1 MDLLGIGL
9 PELTFLLILVLIIMG
24 PKEMASTGKTIG
36 RTLRKFIMSPE
47 WKAMRQTGQEIQ
59 HLPNKLM
66 REAMIEDLTK
76 EVKETVDQTINPV
89 VEEIKSD
96 LEMK

>member
-47 WKAMRQTGQEIQ
+47 WKAMRKTGQEIQ

-76 EVKETVDQTINPV
+76 EVKDSVDQTISPV

>member
-1 MDLLGIGL
+1 
-9 PELTFLLILVLIIMG
+9 
-24 PKEMASTGKTIG
+24 MAATGKTLG

-47 WKAMRQTGQEIQ
+47 WKAMRKTGQEIQ

-66 REAMIEDLTK
+66 REAMIEDLTN
-76 EVKETVDQTINPV
+76 EVQDTVNQTVIPITD
-89 VEEIKSD
+89 EIKTD

>member
-1 MDLLGIGL
+1 MDFLGIGL

-24 PKEMASTGKTIG
+24 PKEMAATGKTLG

-47 WKAMRQTGQEIQ
+47 WKAMRKTGQEIQ

-66 REAMIEDLTK
+66 REAMIEDLTN
-76 EVKETVDQTINPV
+76 EVQDTVNQTVIPITD
-89 VEEIKSD
+89 EIKTD